1 MTRRS
6 RSRSHSPAPKRKHSS
21 RHSSRSCSPDDRSAS
36 HKRSSKSHKHR
47 DKNHHRD
54 REGSHSHNR
63 SYEKEDYKSTKVEY
77 RNGSIGNSERNH
89 STEERR
95 SRLSSSPDSNRSG
108 KAEKRKRNSDS
119 PSHSKSS
126 DRCFDDESPGT
137 WRPRNKWSL
146 SEELS
151 KRRHKERER
160 IGMRGS
166 EVFLR
171 SPEREPDSD
180 ENSTDSEKSA
190 SNESVS
196 GSTQENKK
204 KHHHKKAKKRKSSK
218 AKKEKKKKKEKK
230 NKKEKKRKHKK
241 RREPSSSESNSS
253 DSDESASDDESAEVK
268 EFEMWVE
275 KRRKEENSDED
286 DVVGPLPKTH
296 VNLSVKDYGKALLPG
311 EGAAMAAYVAE
322 GKRIPR
328 RGEIG
333 LTSEQIESFESVGYV
348 MSGSRHRRMEAVR
361 LRKENQIYSADEKRA
376 LAMFNKEE
384 RQKRENKILSQF
396 REMISVKLSDQK

>member
-6 RSRSHSPAPKRKHSS
+6 SSRSHSPAPKRKHSS
-21 RHSSRSCSPDDRSAS
+21 RHSSRSSSPDDRTESL
-36 HKRSSKSHKHR
+36 KRSSKSHKHR
-47 DKNHHRD
+47 DKSHHRD
-54 REGSHSHNR
+54 KEGSHSHR
-63 SYEKEDYKSTKVEY
+63 SHEREDYKSSKREY
-77 RNGSIGNSERNH
+77 RNGSTVNNERNH
-89 STEERR
+89 VTEERR
-95 SRLSSSPDSNRSG
+95 VRSSSSPDSSRFG

-126 DRCFDDESPGT
+126 DRCFDDDEPGT

-166 EVFLR
+166 EVFFR

-196 GSTQENKK
+196 GSSQENKK

-230 NKKEKKRKHKK
+230 SKKEKKRKHRKK
-241 RREPSSSESNSS
+241 RKPSSSESCSS
-253 DSDESASDDESAEVK
+253 DSDDSASDDESAEVK

-333 LTSEQIESFESVGYV
+333 LTSDQIESFESVGYV